1 MTSKNRLID
10 DTYDVSAIVLHINT
24 VVCVLKAFRRHRRA
38 DARFRK
44 ETSHA
49 SQSWMATL
57 TGYVTIPVPPS
68 SRTSGTRSF
77 TAFSSTTTSTAQNAS
92 SSRGLTVFA
101 D

>member
-1 MTSKNRLID
+1 
-10 DTYDVSAIVLHINT
+10 
-24 VVCVLKAFRRHRRA
+24 
-38 DARFRK
+38 
-44 ETSHA
+44 
-49 SQSWMATL
+49 MATL